1 MRKNVVFTIIGVMLF
16 SLPLVAK
23 AVLPGDTDGNGV
35 VTITEVQA
43 VINAFLGNSTP
54 VVTAPGAPTGVTATG
69 GDAQATVSFTA
80 PASNG
85 GSAITGYTVTS
96 IPAGG
101 VDSNAGTTALSH
113 TLTGL
118 TNSTSY
124 TFTVTATN
132 TAGTSA
138 ASAAS
143 NAVIPAAPATSVVTS
158 TASSWALGGTDA
170 FNGATTSL
178 VTNQP
183 AGGFAVN
190 AAKVVV
196 DLNAQYFGTTFLT
209 LANQEFCTTAKP
221 TITLEV
227 YAPAAGLLIDLKLE
241 QDGDQTKN
249 IEMHKTT
256 SVAGWQTLTFNCI
269 TDSGSATTPPT
280 APYVEGTV
288 YNKMSFLPNFLA
300 KSAGETW
307 YFDKLTYDPTAA
319 TTWTPPVS
327 NDPTV
332 KPATPT
338 QPKANVISIISTTYG
353 DMVGVGVNPNWGQST
368 IMSSITV
375 QGDTVLKYD
384 KLTYQGMDLS
394 PATGIDVSGKT
405 NLHIDVWAA
414 TTTALDVFLISKV
427 GGEKAVTLN
436 PTTAGWNS
444 FDIPLSSYTG
454 PDKTQIYQ
462 FKFVGTPGGN
472 TVYIDNLYFW

>member
-1 MRKNVVFTIIGVMLF
+1 
-16 SLPLVAK
+16 
-23 AVLPGDTDGNGV
+23 
-35 VTITEVQA
+35 
-43 VINAFLGNSTP
+43 
-54 VVTAPGAPTGVTATG
+54 
-69 GDAQATVSFTA
+69 
-80 PASNG
+80 
-85 GSAITGYTVTS
+85 
-96 IPAGG
+96 
-101 VDSNAGTTALSH
+101 
-113 TLTGL
+113 
-118 TNSTSY
+118 
-124 TFTVTATN
+124 
-132 TAGTSA
+132 
-138 ASAAS
+138 
-143 NAVIPAAPATSVVTS
+143 
-158 TASSWALGGTDA
+158 
-170 FNGATTSL
+170 
-178 VTNQP
+178 
-183 AGGFAVN
+183 
-190 AAKVVV
+190 
-196 DLNAQYFGTTFLT
+196 
-209 LANQEFCTTAKP
+209 
-221 TITLEV
+221 
-227 YAPAAGLLIDLKLE
+227 
-241 QDGDQTKN
+241 
-249 IEMHKTT
+249 
-256 SVAGWQTLTFNCI
+256 
-269 TDSGSATTPPT
+269 
-280 APYVEGTV
+280 
-288 YNKMSFLPNFLA
+288 MSFLPNFLA

-472 TVYIDNLYFW
+472 TVYIDNIYFW

>member
-1 MRKNVVFTIIGVMLF
+1 MRRNLVKMLVGVILL
-16 SLPLVAK
+16 SLPMEVK
-23 AVLPGDTDGNGV
+23 AVVGDINGDGTV
-35 VTITEVQA
+35 DIVDVQA
-43 VINAFLGNSTP
+43 VINIFLGNTAP
-54 VVTAPGAPTGVTATG
+54 TVTAPGAPTSVTATG
-69 GDAQATVSFTA
+69 GNAQATVVFTA

-85 GSAITGYTVTS
+85 GSAITGYTVSS

-101 VDSNAGTTALSH
+101 VDSNAGTTTLSH
-113 TLTGL
+113 TVTGL
-118 TNSTSY
+118 TNNTSY

-132 TAGTSA
+132 TAGTSV

-143 NAVIPAAPATSVVTS
+143 NAVTPAVPTTSVVTS

-183 AGGFAVN
+183 AGGAAAN
-190 AAKVVV
+190 AAKFDV
-196 DLNAQYFGTTFLT
+196 ASGSQYFGSTFLT

-227 YAPAAGLLIDLKLE
+227 YAPAAGKLIDLKLE

-288 YNKMSFLPNFLA
+288 YNKMSVLFNFLA
-300 KSAGETW
+300 VSAGETW

-327 NDPTV
+327 NDPTL
-332 KPATPT
+332 KPAAPT
-338 QPKANVISIISTTYG
+338 LPKANVISIIGTTYG
-353 DMVGVGVNPNWGQST
+353 DMVGVGVNPNWGQAT
-368 IMSSITV
+368 IQSSITV
-375 QGDTVLKYD
+375 QGDLILKYD
-384 KLTYQGMDLS
+384 KLTYQGMELV

-405 NLHIDVWAA
+405 KLHIDVWSA
-414 TTTALDVFLISKV
+414 TTTAFDVFLISPGV
-427 GGEKAVTLN
+427 ENAVTLN

-444 FDIPLSSYTG
+444 YDIPLTSYTA
-454 PDKTQIYQ
+454 DKTHIFQL
-462 FKFVGTPGGN
+462 KFVGTPGGN